1 MKILVD
7 ENMPYARDLFSRL
20 GEVTAVPG
28 RPIPVAQ
35 LADADALMVRSV
47 TKMNLC
53 WQENPLNLLALPLR
67 GPTMSMKHG

>member
-20 GEVTAVPG
+20 GEV
-28 RPIPVAQ
+28 
-35 LADADALMVRSV
+35 
-47 TKMNLC
+47 
-53 WQENPLNLLALPLR
+53 NPLNLLVLPQQ

>member
-1 MKILVD
+1 MSETEKGLKILVD

-47 TKMNLC
+47 TKKS
-53 WQENPLNLLALPLR
+53 LL
-67 GPTMSMKHG
+67 MKICLMPATYLAVWVR

>member
-28 RPIPVAQ
+28 R
-35 LADADALMVRSV
+35 
-47 TKMNLC
+47 
-53 WQENPLNLLALPLR
+53 
-67 GPTMSMKHG
+67 

>member
-35 LADADALMVRSV
+35 LADADALM
-47 TKMNLC
+47 
-53 WQENPLNLLALPLR
+53 ALPPR
-67 GPTMSMKHG
+67 GPTMSMKRG